1 MKRDGILKTLESLKE
16 CVRKQYKAE
25 IRGVFGSYVRGKAKR
40 GSDIDIL
47 VDFYRG
53 ASLLDLVGLSSFL
66 EKKLKRKV
74 DIVPRSSIR
83 KELKKEILKEAIFL

>member
-1 MKRDGILKTLESLKE
+1 MKKDGILKTLESLKE

>member
-1 MKRDGILKTLESLKE
+1 MKKDGIFETLENLRE
-16 CVRKQYKAE
+16 RVRQQYKAK
-25 IRGVFGSYVRGKAKR
+25 IMGVFGSYVKGEMKR

-66 EKKLKRKV
+66 EKKLKHKV
-74 DIVPRSSIR
+74 DVVSRSSLR
-83 KELKKEILKEAIFL
+83 QELKRDILKETIFL

>member
-1 MKRDGILKTLESLKE
+1 MKKNGILKTLESLKE

-25 IRGVFGSYVRGKAKR
+25 IKGVFGSYVRGEAKR

-66 EKKLKRKV
+66 EKKLKHKV

-83 KELKKEILKEAIFL
+83 QELKKEILKEAIFL